1 MLRLRA
7 VNDADALVMQAA
19 RIWGDAMLDRDER
32 DMHEEILLTRHRAA
46 VATSYAPPRRPRDAH
61 RDAAVGM
68 AVGRVRHRT
77 TQRELATPSRGIVYK
92 ERGGAGGWRE
102 EERRDDEER
111 C

>member
-46 VATSYAPPRRPRDAH
+46 VATPRDPAMH
-61 RDAAVGM
+61 TV
-68 AVGRVRHRT
+68 
-77 TQRELATPSRGIVYK
+77 TPP
-92 ERGGAGGWRE
+92 
-102 EERRDDEER
+102 
-111 C
+111 

>member
-46 VATSYAPPRRPRDAH
+46 VATPRDPAMH
-61 RDAAVGM
+61 
-68 AVGRVRHRT
+68 
-77 TQRELATPSRGIVYK
+77 TPP
-92 ERGGAGGWRE
+92 
-102 EERRDDEER
+102 
-111 C
+111 